1 MSVHENYAIEVSSAL
16 QRHKAVFM
24 VGAGAS
30 FGRNTW
36 LPGWNELIYN
46 LLKIIAGPDRYSDVE
61 YISKNHM
68 QLLFNE
74 AFLQKMTNVLG
85 LSATA
90 EALKI
95 FMDTNAY
102 NPIHKFLSWTMLNF
116 GSIVLTTNYDEL
128 IERAG
133 GNRAKLFMLHGTLKE
148 LEKARFTV
156 NHIFAPLDSNTT
168 ACIYP
173 ELAESTLIV
182 IGYRG
187 ADLFDVIPIL
197 FSKQANVR
205 NFVWITHGSPD
216 DDLDP
221 NTKKLLDERGDPCFK
236 ADADE
241 FLNEVYTQT
250 KRFAKGDDELDRWE
264 VNHTINSNEWW
275 RGELDRWKEELYE
288 KKQSKLDFLWAQI
301 LDYLRIY
308 QLKNNVHEG
317 DARKPAEEAYLRFLK
332 TKPET
337 IHALEAKL
345 QLAYIKRTTGTE
357 TCSDLQTIIKI
368 IWDML
373 DKETIDRN
381 RHNLQRLLTMAYHQ
395 LGIALQNKGR
405 HSQASSKLDEAILL
419 RRFTSDPEVAYSFFQ
434 KFINGRQA
442 YMDKKID
449 SINELA
455 PGWRDTLVSQLE
467 QSVTLFKES
476 SEPGHYGTTLH
487 NLAFVHQVLASEHE
501 ESSRFKEANAEF
513 EKACELCEA
522 AKVVREQLQDPR
534 MIAQSNVR
542 IAECKLGLAR
552 YMLRT
557 GEKNSVC
564 RFMDDADVLVKKVKQ
579 HYDRIPQE
587 TIRKVDLGNI
597 EKEIER
603 LRQEANCSKSWL

>member
-1 MSVHENYAIEVSSAL
+1 MI
-16 QRHKAVFM
+16 
-24 VGAGAS
+24 GAGAS
-30 FGRNTW
+30 FKRNTW
-36 LPGWNELIYN
+36 LPGWKELIYN
-46 LLKIIAGPDRYSDVE
+46 LLKIIAGPDRSSDVE

-74 AFLQKMTNVLG
+74 AFLQKMANILG

-90 EALKI
+90 EALRI

-116 GSIVLTTNYDEL
+116 SSIVLTTNYDEL

-133 GNRAKLFMLHGTLKE
+133 GSRAKLFKLHGTLKE

-156 NHIFAPLDSNTT
+156 NHIFAPLDPNMTS
-168 ACIYP
+168 CIYP
-173 ELAESTLIV
+173 ELSESTMVV

-187 ADLFDVIPIL
+187 ADLFDVIPFL
-197 FSKQANVR
+197 FSKEANIKK
-205 NFVWITHGSPD
+205 FIWITHGSLD

-221 NTKKLLDERGDPCFK
+221 NTRKLLDGRGDPCFK
-236 ADADE
+236 ADTDK

-250 KRFAKGDDELDRWE
+250 KQFAKSDGELDRWE
-264 VNHTINSNEWW
+264 VNHTINRNEWW
-275 RGELDRWKEELYE
+275 RGELDRWKEELYA
-288 KKQSKLDFLWAQI
+288 KKQSELDFLWAQI

-308 QLKNNVHEG
+308 QLKDNGRDG
-317 DARKPAEEAYLRFLK
+317 DVRKPAEEAYLRFLK
-332 TKPET
+332 NKPET
-337 IHALEAKL
+337 IPALGAKL
-345 QLAYIKRTTGTE
+345 QLAYIKRTTGAE
-357 TCSDLQTIIKI
+357 TCDDLQTIIKI
-368 IWDML
+368 IWNML

-381 RHNLQRLLTMAYHQ
+381 RHDLQRLLTMAYHQ
-395 LGIALQNKGR
+395 LGIALQNKGL

-442 YMDKKID
+442 YLNKKIG
-449 SINELA
+449 SIEELA
-455 PGWRDTLVSQLE
+455 PDWRVALASQLE
-467 QSVTLFKES
+467 GSIKLFKNS
-476 SEPGHYGTTLH
+476 SEPGHYGTTRH

-513 EKACELCEA
+513 ARACELYEA

-564 RFMDDADVLVKKVKQ
+564 RFMDEADKLVEKVKQ

-587 TIRKVDLGNI
+587 TIRRVDLGNI
-597 EKEIER
+597 EKETER
-603 LRQEANCSKSWL
+603 LRKEANCSKSSLH